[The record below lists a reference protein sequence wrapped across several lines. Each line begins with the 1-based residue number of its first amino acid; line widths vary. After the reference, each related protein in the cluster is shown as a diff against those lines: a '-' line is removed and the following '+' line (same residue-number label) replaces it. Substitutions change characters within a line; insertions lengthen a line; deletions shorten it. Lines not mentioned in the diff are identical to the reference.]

1 MFQMMQQDECPAHRV
16 RSSRLRVRAR
26 FLLPLPILGLR
37 TLRFRFARRQCFEV
51 IPEIALRHAALEQI
65 PILLLQNSELVDPLL
80 QREALKRRDAYCP
93 IKPVRRLATPE
104 VKIPTALPKRSVK
117 AVPLQLGVDGFP
129 RHTHEG
135 YYRASPRTVCV
146 ISLAE
151 WHPLSFQLIRT
162 IQLDSTGPSSRRA
175 ADSRRVRVLAAI
187 SGELSQLRGA
197 LTKGGG
203 GPALWQAD
211 CS

>member
-1 MFQMMQQDECPAHRV
+1 MFQMMQQDECAAHRV

-26 FLLPLPILGLR
+26 FLLPLSILGLR
-37 TLRFRFARRQCFEV
+37 TLRFRFTRRQCFEV
-51 IPEIALRHAALEQI
+51 ILEIALRHAALEQI
-65 PILLLQNSELVDPLL
+65 PILLLQNSEL
-80 QREALKRRDAYCP
+80 RM
-93 IKPVRRLATPE
+93 
-104 VKIPTALPKRSVK
+104 S
-117 AVPLQLGVDGFP
+117 
-129 RHTHEG
+129 
-135 YYRASPRTVCV
+135 
-146 ISLAE
+146 SLAE

-203 GPALWQAD
+203 GPTLWQAD
-211 CS
+211 CFEPYIRKDEERGNEE